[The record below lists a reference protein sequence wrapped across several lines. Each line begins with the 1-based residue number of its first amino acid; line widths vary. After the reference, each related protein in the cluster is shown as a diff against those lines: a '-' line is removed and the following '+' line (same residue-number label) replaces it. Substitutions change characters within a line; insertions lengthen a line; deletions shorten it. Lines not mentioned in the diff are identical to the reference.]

1 MCLCRYGCVVHSHS
15 INDLDIWGV
24 LIPMYSSSG
33 TSDPRDTS
41 SGISGIERQV
51 SDICSMLTK
60 TVADVASVYD
70 QNVNLTGYK
79 NIVGQVVS
87 GLPQY
92 QEMECE
98 NKRLVVENR
107 ILNRRIVSLE
117 ELNKRLTEEAHVENI
132 KLEIEEVVVDVVDAV
147 EKQELAEETDED
159 DAEQEL
165 AEETDEDDAEQ
176 ELAEETDEDD
186 AEQELAEESDE
197 DDAEQELAEETD
209 EDDAEQELAEETDEE
224 QELAEETDE
233 EQELAEET
241 EDSDIELEEVEIDG
255 TMYFVEV
262 GDDDEKCA
270 IFNVTGDDEVG
281 DEIGFML
288 NGDAEFE

>member
-1 MCLCRYGCVVHSHS
+1 MVHSHS

-176 ELAEETDEDD
+176 DLAEETDEDD
-186 AEQELAEESDE
+186 AEQELVEEY
-197 DDAEQELAEETD
+197 
-209 EDDAEQELAEETDEE
+209 DEE